1 MALNA
6 MEAEMEKAEEIKEL
20 LVDAL
25 HKQAEIQN
33 IFITAYLDVLQECKI
48 AGKEIYPYEADVE
61 RMQKCSEALF
71 HSAETLEK
79 IAW

>member
-1 MALNA
+1 MALDA

-33 IFITAYLDVLQECKI
+33 IFVTAYLDVLQECKV

-61 RMQKCSEALF
+61 RMQKCSEALL
-71 HSAETLEK
+71 HLVETLEK
-79 IAW
+79 MAW

>member
-1 MALNA
+1 

-33 IFITAYLDVLQECKI
+33 IFIMNHFNIYTNSPLLLTNI
-48 AGKEIYPYEADVE
+48 A
-61 RMQKCSEALF
+61 
-71 HSAETLEK
+71 
-79 IAW
+79 